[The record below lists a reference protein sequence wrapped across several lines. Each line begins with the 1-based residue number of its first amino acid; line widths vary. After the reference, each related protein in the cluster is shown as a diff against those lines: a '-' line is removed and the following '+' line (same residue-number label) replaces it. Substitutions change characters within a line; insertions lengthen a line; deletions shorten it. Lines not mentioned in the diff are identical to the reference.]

1 MLSKSQLKRA
11 GSQRVSVRAQDTVSI
26 LRATG
31 NKRISPAEFN
41 ALKKYFSV
49 PALQYLGE
57 LPARLIDPLYDAIID
72 IAPKLYTLGAQ
83 PYPWDVPAGTEIMID
98 PACLSGCGAV
108 KTPIR
113 LVNDGEVLAPDGEQI
128 LYSAVAPYSSYVAQI
143 SGDPTTSA
151 VAINLPGGHP
161 KIPAM
166 LLYLGIGIRVVV
178 TYKHA
183 AGATGPY
190 LRVLLGNTAVS
201 VSTSMLIDGSAVISN
216 EATFDAVARITKLGD
231 NNTGLFLPNGRAWN
245 NTGASITAATALVD
259 KACSTDLDFYVQLA
273 CFPNSQTINIQ
284 KLQVSIIP

>member
-1 MLSKSQLKRA
+1 MPIYI
-11 GSQRVSVRAQDTVSI
+11 GSN
-26 LRATG
+26 TG
-31 NKRISPAEFN
+31 NLVYDPSLGYI
-41 ALKKYFSV
+41 KYGDST
-49 PALQYLGE
+49 
-57 LPARLIDPLYDAIID
+57 IID
-72 IAPKLYTLGAQ
+72 VTPHLYTLGAQ

-128 LYSAVAPYSSYVAQI
+128 LYNAVAPYSSYVAQI

-183 AGATGPY
+183 AGYTGPY

-201 VSTSMLIDGSAVISN
+201 VSTSILIDGSTSISN
-216 EATFDAVARITKLGD
+216 EATFDAVARIAKLGD
-231 NNTGLFLPNGRAWN
+231 NNTGLFLSNGRAWK
-245 NTGASITAATALVD
+245 NTGESIATSAFVD
-259 KACSTDLDFYVQLA
+259 RACSTDGDFYVQLA

-284 KLQVSIIP
+284 RLQISIIP